1 MTAAT
6 QGQDMDAQP
15 VPLSLPDGI
24 TTRMVANG
32 NGLHMHVLEAGDP
45 EAPMLL
51 LLHGFP
57 ELAYSWR
64 RVMLPL
70 AAAGYR
76 VVAPDQRGYGRTTG
90 WSQGYDIPLAE
101 FGPLNFVRDAVGLV
115 HALGRK
121 HVHAVI
127 GHDFGSPVA
136 AHAALIRPDIFRAAV
151 LMSAPFPGPPP
162 HRADGAVGGLADPAL
177 PAALA
182 ALPRPR
188 QHYQWY
194 YSTPAAAPEMLA
206 DAPRFFRAYFHHKS
220 ADWPGNTPHT
230 LPGWNAESLAL
241 LPTYYVMDLG
251 RSMSDTVFEH
261 MPSAAEIAACEWF
274 TEADVAVY
282 AAEYL
287 RAGIQGGLNSYRSTT
302 SGQTQRELRLFS
314 GRSID
319 VPSLFI
325 SGAADWGTYQRP
337 GDVDRMAKQAC
348 TDMRGVHLV
357 PGAGHW
363 VMQEQ
368 PQATLDLLLP
378 FLQAAS
384 LR

>member
-1 MTAAT
+1 MIEAL
-6 QGQDMDAQP
+6 
-15 VPLSLPDGI
+15 PLPNGVTS
-24 TTRMVANG
+24 RMVANG
-32 NGLHMHVLEAGDP
+32 NGLNMHVLEAGP
-45 EAPMLL
+45 EDAPMLL

-64 RVMLPL
+64 RVIMPL
-70 AAAGYR
+70 AQSGYR

-90 WSQGYDIPLAE
+90 WSQGYDIPLHE

-115 HALGRK
+115 QALGRG

-136 AHAALIRPDIFRAAV
+136 GNAALIRPDIFRACV
-151 LMSAPFPGPPP
+151 VMSAPYAGPPP
-162 HRADGAVGGLADPAL
+162 FRADGAVGGLADPSL

-182 ALPRPR
+182 ALSRPR

-206 DAPRFFRAYFHHKS
+206 EPERFFRAYFHHKS
-220 ADWPGNTPHT
+220 ADWAANKPHP
-230 LPGWNAESLAL
+230 LPGWNAESLAI

-251 RSMSDTVFEH
+251 KGMAETVFEH
-261 MPSAAEIAACEWF
+261 MPSAEQIAACEWF

-282 AAEYL
+282 AREYL

-302 SGQTQRELRLFS
+302 SGQTQRELRVYS
-314 GRSID
+314 GRMLD
-319 VPSLFI
+319 VPSMFI
-325 SGAADWGTYQRP
+325 SGAADWGTHQKP
-337 GDVDRMAKQAC
+337 GDVERMERQVC
-348 TDMRGVHLV
+348 TQMRGVHLV

-368 PQATLDLLLP
+368 PQAVLDLLLP
-378 FLQAAS
+378 FLATV
-384 LR
+384 